1 MFYLY
6 IEVLY
11 MTTNKIYA
19 EETIPVSELRKN
31 PSRYFTDRPV
41 AVMSHN
47 QATGYVVGAE
57 LFEKMLVI
65 MEQNQAGRVITG
77 QFRPSASR
85 FQKIIDES
93 THYLQNATDDDL
105 GDFSE

>member
-1 MFYLY
+1 M
-6 IEVLY
+6 V
-11 MTTNKIYA
+11 TNKIFA

-47 QATGYVVGAE
+47 QATGYMVGAE

-65 MEQNQAGRVITG
+65 MEQSQAGKSVTG
-77 QFRPSASR
+77 QFRPSANR
-85 FQKIIDES
+85 LQQIIDQS
-93 THYLQNATDDDL
+93 THYLRNATENDL
-105 GDFSE
+105 DDFSE